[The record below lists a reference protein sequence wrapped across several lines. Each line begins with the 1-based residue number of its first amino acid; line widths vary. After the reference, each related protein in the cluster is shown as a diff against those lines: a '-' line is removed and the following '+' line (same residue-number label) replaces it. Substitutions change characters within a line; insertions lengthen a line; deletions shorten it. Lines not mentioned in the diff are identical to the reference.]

1 MDLKIVSPT
10 FAKKVLLQYCDM
22 INDSNTTKKEKYAK
36 FNSTDDRVD
45 KFYFHTLTDVHSAL
59 KIIKWI
65 FTLSHGQA
73 SMEQRFNI
81 NEFIDHVN
89 MEENSFISWKLII
102 DHMKQK
108 RLQPGTI
115 IMKNGFIK
123 SVKAA
128 HKRYDIYLKEQR
140 SEKKRPRE

>member
-1 MDLKIVSPT
+1 M
-10 FAKKVLLQYCDM
+10 
-22 INDSNTTKKEKYAK
+22 
-36 FNSTDDRVD
+36 TDDRLD
-45 KFYFHTLTDVHSAL
+45 KFYFHTLTDLHPQL
-59 KIIKWI
+59 KKLIKLI
-65 FTLSHGQA
+65 LTLNHGQA
-73 SMEQRFNI
+73 SIEGELHVNK
-81 NEFIDHVN
+81 FIDHVN

-128 HKRYDIYLKEQR
+128 HKRYDIYLKERR
-140 SEKKRPRE
+140 SEKKRPKE